1 MKLILLFEI
10 DEEKYNLDDL
20 WLEYHI
26 YDYTRFTEVQDYK
39 KCGLRLLPPKKDINF
54 AEKKGNY
61 YEMYTKNYVQGWNDF
76 RDEIIGRIK

>member
-1 MKLILLFEI
+1 MKLFLLFEI

-39 KCGLRLLPPKKDINF
+39 KCGLRLLPNKINDK
-54 AEKKGNY
+54 EPLYNR
-61 YEMYTKNYVQGWNDF
+61 GWNDF